1 MFKTLARD
9 TVIRSIIESRTK
21 AIITATKMARDKR
34 NKLNDFE
41 CEYVTD
47 TISLTL
53 LEKDYV
59 LCDYLDLIRDN
70 HLYLSPSDYISV
82 KQYNN
87 QFNELENVCIWEVFI
102 HDRDP
107 KRTET
112 ILEEYTLLQ
121 TQNNNFA
128 LMLTSNQKQETT
140 RQNMKMK
147 WVNNV

>member
-9 TVIRSIIESRTK
+9 IIIHSIIESRTK

-59 LCDYLDLIRDN
+59 LCDYLDLIRD
-70 HLYLSPSDYISV
+70 
-82 KQYNN
+82 KYN
-87 QFNELENVCIWEVFI
+87 
-102 HDRDP
+102 
-107 KRTET
+107 K
-112 ILEEYTLLQ
+112 
-121 TQNNNFA
+121 
-128 LMLTSNQKQETT
+128 
-140 RQNMKMK
+140 
-147 WVNNV
+147 